1 LDDAIRQW
9 KLEGRGIHMTQD
21 KVCTLL
27 QVLLVEYE
35 NELQSLLRDLNV
47 IIQN

>member
-1 LDDAIRQW
+1 
-9 KLEGRGIHMTQD
+9 MTQD